1 MRRADEDPNNGFFQG
16 SIEAM
21 YHKTDVHIGRR
32 VRERRIAMGL
42 SQSELAEGLGISFQQ
57 VQKYESG
64 ANRISG
70 SRIWDIASL
79 QQEPVGHFFEG
90 LDATI
95 QPADGNGEDPLL
107 DRQTLEIARA
117 VNKIEDDQL
126 KNQLVRLVKACAKT
140 A

>member
-1 MRRADEDPNNGFFQG
+1 
-16 SIEAM
+16 M

-32 VRERRIAMGL
+32 MRERRVQMGL

-70 SRIWDIASL
+70 SRLWDISKLL
-79 QQEPVGHFFEG
+79 QVPVGYFFEG
-90 LDATI
+90 LQQTVEPGAEV
-95 QPADGNGEDPLL
+95 QEEALM

-117 VNKIEDDQL
+117 VNRIEDDQL
-126 KNQLVRLVKACAKT
+126 KTQLVRLVKACAKT

>member
-1 MRRADEDPNNGFFQG
+1 
-16 SIEAM
+16 M

-32 VRERRIAMGL
+32 VRERRVAMGL

-70 SRIWDIASL
+70 SRIWDIATRV
-79 QQEPVGHFFEG
+79 PVGFFFDG
-90 LDATI
+90 LEINLDQTSEEHGE
-95 QPADGNGEDPLL
+95 QPI

-117 VNKIEDDQL
+117 VNKIEDDML
-126 KNQLVRLVKACAKT
+126 KSQLVRLVKACAKS

>member
-1 MRRADEDPNNGFFQG
+1 
-16 SIEAM
+16 M

-32 VRERRIAMGL
+32 VRERRVAMGL

-70 SRIWDIASL
+70 SRLWDIASL
-79 QQEPVGHFFEG
+79 LQVPVGHFFEG
-90 LDATI
+90 LDASLEPVAEGDGE
-95 QPADGNGEDPLL
+95 QPI

-126 KNQLVRLVKACAKT
+126 KNQLVRLVKACAKS

>member
-1 MRRADEDPNNGFFQG
+1 
-16 SIEAM
+16 M
-21 YHKTDVHIGRR
+21 YHKTDIHIGRR
-32 VRERRIAMGL
+32 VRERRVAMGL

-70 SRIWDIASL
+70 SRLWDIAQLL
-79 QQEPVGHFFEG
+79 QVQVGHFFDGLESSLEPANEG
-90 LDATI
+90 TASEGPI
-95 QPADGNGEDPLL
+95 

-117 VNKIEDDQL
+117 VNRIDDESL
-126 KNQLVRLVKACAKT
+126 KTQLVRLVKACAKT

>member
-1 MRRADEDPNNGFFQG
+1 
-16 SIEAM
+16 M

-32 VRERRIAMGL
+32 VRERRVAMGL

-70 SRIWDIASL
+70 SRLWDIAQLL
-79 QQEPVGHFFEG
+79 QVPVGHFFEG
-90 LDATI
+90 LDPSLELADAGGEE
-95 QPADGNGEDPLL
+95 QPI

-117 VNKIEDDQL
+117 VNRIDDESL
-126 KNQLVRLVKACAKT
+126 KTQLVRLVKACAKS

>member
-1 MRRADEDPNNGFFQG
+1 
-16 SIEAM
+16 M

-32 VRERRIAMGL
+32 VRERRVAMGL

-70 SRIWDIASL
+70 SRLWDTASL
-79 QQEPVGHFFEG
+79 LQVPVGFFFDG
-90 LDATI
+90 LDSTL
-95 QPADGNGEDPLL
+95 QPAEGTDAGEESMI

-117 VNKIEDDQL
+117 VNKIGDEQL
-126 KNQLVRLVKACAKT
+126 KTQLVRLVKACART